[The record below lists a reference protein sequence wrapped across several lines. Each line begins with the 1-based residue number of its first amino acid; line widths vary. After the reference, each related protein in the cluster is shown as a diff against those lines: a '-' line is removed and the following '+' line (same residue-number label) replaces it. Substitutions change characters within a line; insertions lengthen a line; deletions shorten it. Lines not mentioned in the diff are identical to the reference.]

1 MVDLN
6 LNIQLPPIDFNLL
19 NQAGNTTGQQADMI
33 AASYPELSRD
43 EIMSYVEFYNSLGV
57 PIGKDAIDNL
67 VGGNPIIADPAVV
80 NAVASEVVQSLENP
94 WFAPN
99 PFATFFILFMELQA
113 ELTKIKVA
121 EGLLTGE
128 MINMSLDTA
137 KDLAG
142 ITKAIYE
149 NEAQQA
155 MVSAFVNL
163 AGGIASCACSA
174 MAFKSISAGGQA
186 GFARATAWGSLG
198 GGLGQ
203 LATAA
208 DKFATYHFQ
217 MKRAMLEWNKTIVE
231 AALKVI
237 QDRGISSPA
246 EAQRTADEM
255 ISQILQ
261 KLDKII
267 DEAYRAHGFQVH

>member
-19 NQAGNTTGQQADMI
+19 NQAGNTTEQKADMI

-43 EIMSYVEFYNSLGV
+43 EIMSYVQFYDSLGV
-57 PIGKDAIDNL
+57 PIGQNAIDNL
-67 VGGNPIIADPAVV
+67 VAGNPALGDPAVIT
-80 NAVASEVVQSLENP
+80 AVTSEVVQSLENP

-113 ELTKIKVA
+113 ELTKIKIE
-121 EGLLTGE
+121 EGMLTGE
-128 MINMSLDTA
+128 MINMSLDTS

-149 NEAQQA
+149 KQAEMAIVSAICTGIGGAFSAVMGGVGLAKPGQA
-155 MVSAFVNL
+155 MSWGAI
-163 AGGIASCACSA
+163 GG
-174 MAFKSISAGGQA
+174 GGQA
-186 GFARATAWGSLG
+186 IMGSI
-198 GGLGQ
+198 
-203 LATAA
+203 
-208 DKFATYHFQ
+208 DKFIQSGLLKDQAL
-217 MKRAMLEWNKTIVE
+217 LEWSKTIVE

-246 EAQRTADEM
+246 EAQRAADEM